1 MKQQTF
7 IVYLEDKNL
16 KMVTF
21 ERFSCRRLE
30 TVINQMQELLKN
42 SLYRACTKEAVSVAI
57 YKTPN
62 GYTKDPAPCC
72 CFNIKKEV

>member
-7 IVYLEDKNL
+7 IVYLEDQNF

-21 ERFSCRRLE
+21 ERFSCKRLE
-30 TVINQMQELLKN
+30 TVINQMNELLKS

-57 YKTPN
+57 YRTPDGIN
-62 GYTKDPAPCC
+62 KEVSPCC
-72 CFNIKKEV
+72 CFNIKREV

>member
-7 IVYLEDKNL
+7 IVYLEDKNF

-21 ERFSCRRLE
+21 ERFSCKRLE
-30 TVINQMQELLKN
+30 TVINQMKELLKN

-57 YKTPN
+57 YKTPD
-62 GYTKDPAPCC
+62 GCTKNPAPCC
-72 CFNIKKEV
+72 CFNIEKEV